1 MKSIKPGRGP
11 SLLSGIATLIG
22 IAVIICFAAMAIK
35 MRQTFFLI
43 IAGFILLVYICFTI
57 YHFSNAIKKNRHSIL
72 YIEDDRESNSSP
84 SAEPK
89 EPSALLNGK
98 PIDGVAPR
106 YCPYCGKDT
115 ESDFLYCKF
124 CGRKLK

>member
-22 IAVIICFAAMAIK
+22 IAVIIFFATIAIK

-43 IAGFILLVYICFTI
+43 IAGLFLLVYICFAI
-57 YHFSNAIKKNRHSIL
+57 YHFSNAIKKNRRSIL
-72 YIEDDRESNSSP
+72 DLEEDKEANSFSD
-84 SAEPK
+84 EPK
-89 EPSALLNGK
+89 EPSTLLNGK
-98 PIDGVAPR
+98 PVDGITPR
-106 YCPYCGKDT
+106 YCPYCGNEA
-115 ESDFLYCKF
+115 ESDFLYCRF

>member
-57 YHFSNAIKKNRHSIL
+57 YHFSNAIK
-72 YIEDDRESNSSP
+72 
-84 SAEPK
+84 
-89 EPSALLNGK
+89 
-98 PIDGVAPR
+98 
-106 YCPYCGKDT
+106 
-115 ESDFLYCKF
+115 
-124 CGRKLK
+124 